1 MKAKMQTMADK
12 DLRQAVE
19 RHLDY
24 APDVPSEKIGV
35 AAASGVITLS
45 GYVETYADKVA
56 AEKAAKSVYGVKAV
70 ANDLEVKPVAD
81 KVDPDVATAIVEALR
96 RHVSVPDDRIKAT
109 IKKGFVTLEG
119 KVDWGYQRD
128 AAENAIRYLGG
139 VRGIA
144 NNIEVKPRVSSSDVR
159 TKIEDALRRTAE
171 VDARR
176 IRVEANNGV
185 ITLTGSVRSWLEKTE
200 AQRAAWGAP
209 GVTQV
214 VNRIDIVP

>member
-35 AAASGVITLS
+35 AAAHGVITLS
-45 GYVETYADKVA
+45 GYVETYADKLA

-70 ANDLEVKPVAD
+70 ANDLEVKPVAE
-81 KVDPDVATAIVEALR
+81 KVDPDIATAIVEALR
-96 RHVSVPDDRIKAT
+96 RHVSVPDERIKTT

-128 AAENAIRYLGG
+128 AAENAIRYLAG

-144 NNIEVKPRVSSSDVR
+144 NNIEVKPRVSASDVR
-159 TKIEDALRRTAE
+159 TKIEDTLRRTAE

-185 ITLTGSVRSWLEKTE
+185 VTLTGSVRSWLEKTE

-214 VNRIDIVP
+214 VNHIEIVP

>member
-128 AAENAIRYLGG
+128 AAENAIRYLAG

-144 NNIEVKPRVSSSDVR
+144 NNIEVKPRVSASDVR

>member
-109 IKKGFVTLEG
+109 IKKGFVMLEG

-128 AAENAIRYLGG
+128 AAENAIRYLAG

-144 NNIEVKPRVSSSDVR
+144 NNIEVKPRVSASDVR